1 MFDLVVRL
9 TDQHSYYLVGDYTLG
24 NRSRGGAMIFQ
35 IGLDLEHGFRPKYL
49 HEQAEAPYRTA
60 A

>member
-1 MFDLVVRL
+1 MRF
-9 TDQHSYYLVGDYTLG
+9 QMCGKEG
-24 NRSRGGAMIFQ
+24 SRGGAMIFQ